1 MEKTKNEPMKF
12 VRTLKIEKKDDKGA
26 CIYQTLLSYEPNG
39 LNAMYVVVSSSR
51 LFISQPE
58 GEQPAPN
65 YDVPPDFKRY
75 EVNETMVFKSN
86 SEGDFEGS
94 DDIDVWY
101 PATKSLV
108 DMRKFAET
116 SFGQLLSI
124 ATEGKEG
131 AEEPPF

>member
-1 MEKTKNEPMKF
+1 MEETKNEPMKF
-12 VRTLKIEKKDDKGA
+12 VRTLKNEKMDDKGSW
-26 CIYQTLLSYEPNG
+26 IYQTLWSYEPEG
-39 LNAMYVVVSSSR
+39 LNAMHVVVSSSR
-51 LFISQPE
+51 MRVPE
-58 GEQPAPN
+58 QTDE
-65 YDVPPDFKRY
+65 RY

-86 SEGDFEGS
+86 SEGDFQGS

-116 SFGQLLSI
+116 SFGQLLSL
-124 ATEGKEG
+124 ATSGKQG

>member
-1 MEKTKNEPMKF
+1 MEETKNEPMKF
-12 VRTLKIEKKDDKGA
+12 VRTLKNEKMDDKGSW
-26 CIYQTLLSYEPNG
+26 IYQTLWSYEPEG
-39 LNAMYVVVSSSR
+39 LNAMHVVVSSSR
-51 LFISQPE
+51 MRVPE
-58 GEQPAPN
+58 QTDE
-65 YDVPPDFKRY
+65 RY

-101 PATKSLV
+101 PATKNLV

-116 SFGQLLSI
+116 GFGQLLSI

>member
-12 VRTLKIEKKDDKGA
+12 VRTLKNEKMDDKGSW
-26 CIYQTLLSYEPNG
+26 IYQTLWSYEPEG

-51 LFISQPE
+51 MRVPE
-58 GEQPAPN
+58 QTDE
-65 YDVPPDFKRY
+65 RY

-86 SEGDFEGS
+86 SEGDFQGS

-116 SFGQLLSI
+116 GFGQLLSI
-124 ATEGKEG
+124 ATSGEQG

>member
-1 MEKTKNEPMKF
+1 MEETKNEPMKF
-12 VRTLKIEKKDDKGA
+12 VRTLKNEKMDDKGSW
-26 CIYQTLLSYEPNG
+26 IYQTLWSYEPEG
-39 LNAMYVVVSSSR
+39 LNAMHVVVSSSR
-51 LFISQPE
+51 MRVPE
-58 GEQPAPN
+58 QTDE
-65 YDVPPDFKRY
+65 RY

-116 SFGQLLSI
+116 GFGQLLSL
-124 ATEGKEG
+124 ATEGKQG

>member
-12 VRTLKIEKKDDKGA
+12 VRTLKNEKMDDKGSW
-26 CIYQTLLSYEPNG
+26 IYQTLWSYEPDG
-39 LNAMYVVVSSSR
+39 LNAMHVVVSSSR
-51 LFISQPE
+51 MRVPE
-58 GEQPAPN
+58 QTDE
-65 YDVPPDFKRY
+65 RY

-116 SFGQLLSI
+116 SFGQLLSL
-124 ATEGKEG
+124 ATSGKQG

>member
-1 MEKTKNEPMKF
+1 MEETKNEPMKF
-12 VRTLKIEKKDDKGA
+12 VRTLKNKKMDDKGSW
-26 CIYQTLLSYEPNG
+26 IYQTLWSYEPDG
-39 LNAMYVVVSSSR
+39 LNAMHVVVSSSR
-51 LFISQPE
+51 MRVPE
-58 GEQPAPN
+58 QTDE
-65 YDVPPDFKRY
+65 RY

-86 SEGDFEGS
+86 SEGDFQGS

-116 SFGQLLSI
+116 GFGQLLSI
-124 ATEGKEG
+124 ATSGKQG

>member
-12 VRTLKIEKKDDKGA
+12 VKTLKNEKMDDKGSW
-26 CIYQTLLSYEPNG
+26 IYQTLWSYEPEG

-51 LFISQPE
+51 MRVPE
-58 GEQPAPN
+58 QTDE
-65 YDVPPDFKRY
+65 RY

-116 SFGQLLSI
+116 GFGQLLSI

>member
-1 MEKTKNEPMKF
+1 MH
-12 VRTLKIEKKDDKGA
+12 
-26 CIYQTLLSYEPNG
+26 
-39 LNAMYVVVSSSR
+39 VVVSSSR

-58 GEQPAPN
+58 GDQPAPN
-65 YDVPPDFKRY
+65 YDLPPDFKRY

>member
-1 MEKTKNEPMKF
+1 MEETKNEPMKF
-12 VRTLKIEKKDDKGA
+12 VRTLKNKKMDDKGSW
-26 CIYQTLLSYEPNG
+26 IYQTLWSYEPEG

-51 LFISQPE
+51 MRVPE
-58 GEQPAPN
+58 QTDE
-65 YDVPPDFKRY
+65 RY

-86 SEGDFEGS
+86 SEGDFQGS

-101 PATKSLV
+101 PATKNLV

-116 SFGQLLSI
+116 GFGQLLSI
-124 ATEGKEG
+124 ATSGKQG

>member
-1 MEKTKNEPMKF
+1 MEETKNEPMKF
-12 VRTLKIEKKDDKGA
+12 VRTLKNEKMDDKGSW
-26 CIYQTLLSYEPNG
+26 IYQTLWSYEPEG
-39 LNAMYVVVSSSR
+39 LNAMHVVVSSSR
-51 LFISQPE
+51 MRVPE
-58 GEQPAPN
+58 QTDE
-65 YDVPPDFKRY
+65 RY

>member
-12 VRTLKIEKKDDKGA
+12 VRTLKNERMDDKGSW
-26 CIYQTLLSYEPNG
+26 IYQTLWSYEPEG
-39 LNAMYVVVSSSR
+39 LNAMHVVVSSSR
-51 LFISQPE
+51 MRVPE
-58 GEQPAPN
+58 QTDE
-65 YDVPPDFKRY
+65 RY

-86 SEGDFEGS
+86 SEGDFQGS

-101 PATKSLV
+101 PATKNLV

-116 SFGQLLSI
+116 GFGQLLSI
-124 ATEGKEG
+124 ATSGKQG

>member
-1 MEKTKNEPMKF
+1 MEETKNEPMKF
-12 VRTLKIEKKDDKGA
+12 VRTLKNEKMDDKGSW
-26 CIYQTLLSYEPNG
+26 IYQTLWSYEPEG
-39 LNAMYVVVSSSR
+39 LNAMHVVVSSSR
-51 LFISQPE
+51 MRVPE
-58 GEQPAPN
+58 QTDE
-65 YDVPPDFKRY
+65 RY

-101 PATKSLV
+101 PATKNLV

-116 SFGQLLSI
+116 GFGQLLSI
-124 ATEGKEG
+124 ATSGKQG

>member
-1 MEKTKNEPMKF
+1 MEETKNEPMKF
-12 VRTLKIEKKDDKGA
+12 VRTLKNEKMDDKGSW
-26 CIYQTLLSYEPNG
+26 IYQTLWSYEPDG
-39 LNAMYVVVSSSR
+39 LNPMHVVVSSSR
-51 LFISQPE
+51 MRVKQTDE
-58 GEQPAPN
+58 
-65 YDVPPDFKRY
+65 RY

-116 SFGQLLSI
+116 GFGQLLSI
-124 ATEGKEG
+124 ATEGKQG

>member
-12 VRTLKIEKKDDKGA
+12 VRTLKNEKMDDKGSW
-26 CIYQTLLSYEPNG
+26 IYQTLWSYEPEG
-39 LNAMYVVVSSSR
+39 LNAMHVVVSSSR
-51 LFISQPE
+51 LRVS
-58 GEQPAPN
+58 EQT
-65 YDVPPDFKRY
+65 DERY

-101 PATKSLV
+101 PATKNLV

-124 ATEGKEG
+124 ATSGKQG

>member
-1 MEKTKNEPMKF
+1 MEETKNEPMKF
-12 VRTLKIEKKDDKGA
+12 VRTLKNEKKDDKGSW
-26 CIYQTLLSYEPNG
+26 IYQTLWSYEPDG

-51 LFISQPE
+51 LFTSQPE
-58 GEQPAPN
+58 GDQPAPN

>member
-1 MEKTKNEPMKF
+1 MEETKNEPMKF
-12 VRTLKIEKKDDKGA
+12 VRTLKNKKMDDKGSW
-26 CIYQTLLSYEPNG
+26 IYQTLWSYEPEG

-51 LFISQPE
+51 LRVPE
-58 GEQPAPN
+58 QTDE
-65 YDVPPDFKRY
+65 RY

-124 ATEGKEG
+124 ATSGKQG

>member
-12 VRTLKIEKKDDKGA
+12 VRTLKNEKMDDKGSW
-26 CIYQTLLSYEPNG
+26 IYQTLWSYEPEG

-51 LFISQPE
+51 MRVPE
-58 GEQPAPN
+58 QTDE
-65 YDVPPDFKRY
+65 RY

-101 PATKSLV
+101 PATNSLV

-124 ATEGKEG
+124 ATSGKQG

>member
-1 MEKTKNEPMKF
+1 MEETKNEPMKF
-12 VRTLKIEKKDDKGA
+12 VRTLKNEKMDDKGSW
-26 CIYQTLLSYEPNG
+26 IYQTLWSYEPEG
-39 LNAMYVVVSSSR
+39 LNAMHVVVSSSR
-51 LFISQPE
+51 MRVPE
-58 GEQPAPN
+58 QTDE
-65 YDVPPDFKRY
+65 RY

-116 SFGQLLSI
+116 GFGQLLSI

>member
-1 MEKTKNEPMKF
+1 MEETKNEPMKF
-12 VRTLKIEKKDDKGA
+12 VRTLKNEKMDDKGSW
-26 CIYQTLLSYEPNG
+26 IYQTLWSYEPEG

-51 LFISQPE
+51 LRVPE
-58 GEQPAPN
+58 QTDE
-65 YDVPPDFKRY
+65 RY

-124 ATEGKEG
+124 ATEGKQG

>member
-1 MEKTKNEPMKF
+1 MEETKNEPMKF
-12 VRTLKIEKKDDKGA
+12 VRTLKNEKMDDKGSW
-26 CIYQTLLSYEPNG
+26 IYQTLWSYEPDG
-39 LNAMYVVVSSSR
+39 LNAMHVVVSSSR
-51 LFISQPE
+51 MRVPE
-58 GEQPAPN
+58 QTDE
-65 YDVPPDFKRY
+65 RY

-86 SEGDFEGS
+86 SEGDFQGS

-116 SFGQLLSI
+116 GFGQLLSI
-124 ATEGKEG
+124 ATEGKQG

>member
-1 MEKTKNEPMKF
+1 MEKSKNEPMKF
-12 VRTLKIEKKDDKGA
+12 VRTLKNERMDDKGSW
-26 CIYQTLLSYEPNG
+26 IYQTLWSYEPEG
-39 LNAMYVVVSSSR
+39 LNPMHVVVSSSR
-51 LFISQPE
+51 MRVKQTDE
-58 GEQPAPN
+58 
-65 YDVPPDFKRY
+65 RY

-116 SFGQLLSI
+116 GFGQLLSI
-124 ATEGKEG
+124 ATEGKQG

>member
-12 VRTLKIEKKDDKGA
+12 VRTLKNEKMDDKGSW
-26 CIYQTLLSYEPNG
+26 IYQTLWSYEPEG
-39 LNAMYVVVSSSR
+39 LNAMHVVVSSSR
-51 LFISQPE
+51 MRVPE
-58 GEQPAPN
+58 QTDE
-65 YDVPPDFKRY
+65 RY

-86 SEGDFEGS
+86 SEGDFQGS

-124 ATEGKEG
+124 ATSGKQG

>member
-1 MEKTKNEPMKF
+1 MEETKNEPMKF
-12 VRTLKIEKKDDKGA
+12 VRTLKNEKMDDKGSW
-26 CIYQTLLSYEPNG
+26 IYQTLWSYEPEG
-39 LNAMYVVVSSSR
+39 LNAMHVVVSSSR
-51 LFISQPE
+51 MRVPE
-58 GEQPAPN
+58 QTDE
-65 YDVPPDFKRY
+65 RY

-86 SEGDFEGS
+86 SEGDFQGS

-116 SFGQLLSI
+116 GFGQLLSI
-124 ATEGKEG
+124 ATKGKEG

>member
-12 VRTLKIEKKDDKGA
+12 VRTLKNEKMDDKGSW
-26 CIYQTLLSYEPNG
+26 IYQTLWSYEPDG
-39 LNAMYVVVSSSR
+39 LNAMHVVVSSSR
-51 LFISQPE
+51 MRVPE
-58 GEQPAPN
+58 QTDE
-65 YDVPPDFKRY
+65 RY

-116 SFGQLLSI
+116 GFGQLLSI

>member
-1 MEKTKNEPMKF
+1 MEETKNEPMKF
-12 VRTLKIEKKDDKGA
+12 VRTLKNVKMDDKGSW
-26 CIYQTLLSYEPNG
+26 IYQTLWSYEPDG
-39 LNAMYVVVSSSR
+39 LNPMHVVVSSSR
-51 LFISQPE
+51 MRVPE
-58 GEQPAPN
+58 QTDE
-65 YDVPPDFKRY
+65 RY

-86 SEGDFEGS
+86 SEGDFQGS

-116 SFGQLLSI
+116 GFGQLLSI
-124 ATEGKEG
+124 ATSGKQG

>member
-1 MEKTKNEPMKF
+1 MEETKNEPMKF
-12 VRTLKIEKKDDKGA
+12 VRTLKNEKMDDKGSW
-26 CIYQTLLSYEPNG
+26 IYQTLWSYEPEG
-39 LNAMYVVVSSSR
+39 LNAMHVVVSSSR
-51 LFISQPE
+51 MRVPE
-58 GEQPAPN
+58 QTDE
-65 YDVPPDFKRY
+65 RY

-116 SFGQLLSI
+116 GFGQLLSI
-124 ATEGKEG
+124 ATEGKQG

>member
-1 MEKTKNEPMKF
+1 MEETKNEPMKF
-12 VRTLKIEKKDDKGA
+12 VRTLKNEKMDDKGSW
-26 CIYQTLLSYEPNG
+26 IYQTLWSYEPEG

-51 LFISQPE
+51 MRVPE
-58 GEQPAPN
+58 QTDE
-65 YDVPPDFKRY
+65 RY

-116 SFGQLLSI
+116 SFGQLLSL
-124 ATEGKEG
+124 ATSGKQG

>member
-1 MEKTKNEPMKF
+1 MEETKNEPMKF
-12 VRTLKIEKKDDKGA
+12 VRTLKNEKMDDKGSW
-26 CIYQTLLSYEPNG
+26 IYQTLWSYEPEG
-39 LNAMYVVVSSSR
+39 LNAMHVVVSSSR
-51 LFISQPE
+51 MRVPE
-58 GEQPAPN
+58 QTDE
-65 YDVPPDFKRY
+65 RY

-86 SEGDFEGS
+86 SEGDFQGS

-116 SFGQLLSI
+116 GFGQLLSI
-124 ATEGKEG
+124 ATSGKQG

>member
-1 MEKTKNEPMKF
+1 MEETKNEPMKF
-12 VRTLKIEKKDDKGA
+12 VRTLKNERMDDKGSW
-26 CIYQTLLSYEPNG
+26 IYQTLWSYEPEG
-39 LNAMYVVVSSSR
+39 LNPMYVVVSSSR
-51 LFISQPE
+51 MSHS
-58 GEQPAPN
+58 EQMVNDRPASH
-65 YDVPPDFKRY
+65 YDVD
-75 EVNETMVFKSN
+75 ETMVFKSN

-116 SFGQLLSI
+116 SFGQLLSL
-124 ATEGKEG
+124 ATSGKQG

>member
-1 MEKTKNEPMKF
+1 MEETKNEPMKF
-12 VRTLKIEKKDDKGA
+12 VRTLKNEKMDDKGSW
-26 CIYQTLLSYEPNG
+26 IYQTLWSYEPEG
-39 LNAMYVVVSSSR
+39 LNAMHVVVSSSR
-51 LFISQPE
+51 MRVPE
-58 GEQPAPN
+58 QTDE
-65 YDVPPDFKRY
+65 RY

-86 SEGDFEGS
+86 SEGDFQGS

-116 SFGQLLSI
+116 GFGQLLSI
-124 ATEGKEG
+124 ATEGKQG

>member
-12 VRTLKIEKKDDKGA
+12 VRTLKNEKMDDKGSW
-26 CIYQTLLSYEPNG
+26 IYQTLWSYEPEG
-39 LNAMYVVVSSSR
+39 LNAMHVVVSSSR
-51 LFISQPE
+51 MRVKQTDE
-58 GEQPAPN
+58 
-65 YDVPPDFKRY
+65 RY

-116 SFGQLLSI
+116 SFGQLLSL
-124 ATEGKEG
+124 ATSGKQG

>member
-1 MEKTKNEPMKF
+1 MEETKNEPMKF
-12 VRTLKIEKKDDKGA
+12 VKTLKNEKMDDKGSW
-26 CIYQTLLSYEPNG
+26 IYQTLWSYEPEG
-39 LNAMYVVVSSSR
+39 LNAMHVVVSSSR
-51 LFISQPE
+51 MRVPE
-58 GEQPAPN
+58 QTDE
-65 YDVPPDFKRY
+65 RY

-101 PATKSLV
+101 PATKNLV

-116 SFGQLLSI
+116 GFGQLLSI
-124 ATEGKEG
+124 ATSGKQG

>member
-1 MEKTKNEPMKF
+1 MEETKNEPMKF
-12 VRTLKIEKKDDKGA
+12 VRTLKNEKMDDKGSW
-26 CIYQTLLSYEPNG
+26 IYQTLWSYEPEG
-39 LNAMYVVVSSSR
+39 LNAMHVVVSSSR
-51 LFISQPE
+51 MRVPE
-58 GEQPAPN
+58 QTDE
-65 YDVPPDFKRY
+65 RY

-116 SFGQLLSI
+116 GFGQLLSI
-124 ATEGKEG
+124 ATSGKQG

>member
-1 MEKTKNEPMKF
+1 MEETKNEPMKF
-12 VRTLKIEKKDDKGA
+12 VRTLKNEKMDDKGSW
-26 CIYQTLLSYEPNG
+26 IYQTLWSYEPEG
-39 LNAMYVVVSSSR
+39 LNAMHVVVSSSR
-51 LFISQPE
+51 MRVPE
-58 GEQPAPN
+58 QTDE
-65 YDVPPDFKRY
+65 RY

-86 SEGDFEGS
+86 SEGDFDGS

-116 SFGQLLSI
+116 GFGQLLSI
-124 ATEGKEG
+124 ATSGKQG

>member
-12 VRTLKIEKKDDKGA
+12 VRTLKNEKMDDKGSW
-26 CIYQTLLSYEPNG
+26 IYQTLWSYEPEG
-39 LNAMYVVVSSSR
+39 LNAMHVVVSSSR
-51 LFISQPE
+51 MRVPE
-58 GEQPAPN
+58 QTDE
-65 YDVPPDFKRY
+65 RY

-86 SEGDFEGS
+86 SVGDFQGS

-116 SFGQLLSI
+116 SFGQLLSL
-124 ATEGKEG
+124 ATSGKQG

>member
-1 MEKTKNEPMKF
+1 MEETKNEPMKF
-12 VRTLKIEKKDDKGA
+12 VRTLKNEKMDDKGSW
-26 CIYQTLLSYEPNG
+26 IYQTLWSYEPEG

-51 LFISQPE
+51 MRVPE
-58 GEQPAPN
+58 QTDE
-65 YDVPPDFKRY
+65 RY

-86 SEGDFEGS
+86 SEGDFQGS

-116 SFGQLLSI
+116 SFGQLLSL
-124 ATEGKEG
+124 ATSGKEG

>member
-1 MEKTKNEPMKF
+1 MEETKNEPMKF
-12 VRTLKIEKKDDKGA
+12 VRTLKNEKMDDKGSW
-26 CIYQTLLSYEPNG
+26 IYQTLWSYEPDG
-39 LNAMYVVVSSSR
+39 LNPMHVVVSSSR
-51 LFISQPE
+51 MRVKQTDE
-58 GEQPAPN
+58 
-65 YDVPPDFKRY
+65 RY

-116 SFGQLLSI
+116 GFGQLLSI
-124 ATEGKEG
+124 ATEGKLG

>member
-12 VRTLKIEKKDDKGA
+12 VRTLKNEKMDDKGSW
-26 CIYQTLLSYEPNG
+26 IYQTLWSYEPEG
-39 LNAMYVVVSSSR
+39 LNAMHVVVSSSR
-51 LFISQPE
+51 MRVPE
-58 GEQPAPN
+58 QTDE
-65 YDVPPDFKRY
+65 RY

-86 SEGDFEGS
+86 SEGDFQGS

-116 SFGQLLSI
+116 GFGQLLSI
-124 ATEGKEG
+124 ATSGKQG